1 MNEVI
6 GKLCPPPPLPPPHPY
21 SHPYTAWIRISSC
34 FEKLPF
40 FLFFFFSLPRFI
52 GWAPPPSPPP
62 QTFKNDDTNE
72 RIVNL
77 NSYTCKID
85 YSWIWNCL
93 KIWKLRMH
101 AYIGF
106 EFRCKSRVKNKLH
119 LFYVYCSLWWCNR

>member
-6 GKLCPPPPLPPPHPY
+6 GKLCPPPPLPPHTPTPTPTLHGLGFR
-21 SHPYTAWIRISSC
+21 HVLRSC
-34 FEKLPF
+34 LF
-40 FLFFFFSLPRFI
+40 FFFFFFSLPRFI
-52 GWAPPPSPPP
+52 GWAPPPPPP

-119 LFYVYCSLWWCNR
+119 LFYVYCSLWWCNG